1 MKADLKLNDNVYVIS
16 NIGSDKYRV
25 IEFQVID
32 VLIDR
37 GAWILDGELQVVYKA
52 TRLDCNSVIYLPTE
66 QRFIS
71 WFLRREDAEHNLATN
86 TRWYIE

>member
-37 GAWILDGELQVVYKA
+37 DAWILDGELQVVYKA
-52 TRLDCNSVIYLPTE
+52 TRLDCNGVIYLPIE
-66 QRFIS
+66 QRFVS

-86 TRWYIE
+86 TRWYI